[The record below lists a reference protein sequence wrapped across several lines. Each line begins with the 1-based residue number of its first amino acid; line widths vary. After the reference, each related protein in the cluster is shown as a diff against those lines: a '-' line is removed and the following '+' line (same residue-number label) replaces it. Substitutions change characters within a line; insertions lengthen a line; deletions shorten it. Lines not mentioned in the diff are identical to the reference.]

1 MKEMNTTLPDSL
13 SQKMLDNFT
22 VNGAVPV
29 TSTHLDSLCDSL
41 LAKIRTRCTSQN
53 AERIP
58 TQEEQSTSRE
68 NAALHFW
75 GGRHHLFPEGF
86 CFPKGHVKMLWDLW
100 WGGEAH
106 RNILPYRRIKGF
118 DLSRTDRVNW
128 SKCSCIMNALVSKA
142 IEMNEIGAAE
152 EDINKLLPRQR
163 DALFSKVFIPFCMSI
178 FAAASPA
185 RSSR

>member
-41 LAKIRTRCTSQN
+41 LAEIRTRCTSQN

-100 WGGEAH
+100 WGGEPH
-106 RNILPYRRIKGF
+106 
-118 DLSRTDRVNW
+118 
-128 SKCSCIMNALVSKA
+128 
-142 IEMNEIGAAE
+142 
-152 EDINKLLPRQR
+152 
-163 DALFSKVFIPFCMSI
+163 
-178 FAAASPA
+178 
-185 RSSR
+185 